1 MCCRRAR
8 RQRDS
13 EHEIAPARSSR
24 DQFYPKGR
32 KGGGVVRIQTDYSRG
47 ERLLRYSPALIDTQT
62 TGIDGGRVLGDDN
75 AHGYHHRHCEGKVE
89 TVEFDSY
96 ESIEKRLEAEVRAY
110 LESRKG

>member
-47 ERLLRYSPALIDTQT
+47 GRLLRYSLALIDTQK
-62 TGIDGGRVLGDDN
+62 TGIDGGRVEPPRVFRRAPGLGQ
-75 AHGYHHRHCEGKVE
+75 AAMARPSC
-89 TVEFDSY
+89 
-96 ESIEKRLEAEVRAY
+96 
-110 LESRKG
+110 